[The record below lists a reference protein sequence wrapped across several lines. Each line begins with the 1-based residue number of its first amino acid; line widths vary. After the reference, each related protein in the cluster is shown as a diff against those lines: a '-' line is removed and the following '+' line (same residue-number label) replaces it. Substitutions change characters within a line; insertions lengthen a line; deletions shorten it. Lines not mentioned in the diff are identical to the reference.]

1 MPTVAELLRMIAIL
15 FVAMLAPGRMIARVR
30 KLNRVGLCL
39 MAYGLAMDREAGCL
53 LRYPGETL
61 ADVAARIDLYVWLA
75 QDPYAARRHIARTAR
90 GRQRVQLAHCAPPT
104 FAAAR
109 AWLAPPAAGDA
120 DVAFADSS

>member
-30 KLNRVGLCL
+30 KLNRIGLCL
-39 MAYGLAMDREAGCL
+39 MAWGLAQDHKKGCL

-75 QDPYAARRHIARTAR
+75 QDPRAALRHMARTSRGCQREMLSKYAA
-90 GRQRVQLAHCAPPT
+90 PT

-109 AWLAPPAAGDA
+109 TSLALLPLADA